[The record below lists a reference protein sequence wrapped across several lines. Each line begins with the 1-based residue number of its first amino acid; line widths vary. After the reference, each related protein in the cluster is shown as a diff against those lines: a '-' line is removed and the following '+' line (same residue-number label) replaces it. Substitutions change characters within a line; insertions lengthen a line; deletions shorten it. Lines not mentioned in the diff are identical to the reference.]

1 MTMAGLS
8 SYTTEH
14 WRQRAQEA
22 RAQAAQMK
30 DRDAKQAL
38 DKIAE
43 IYDQL
48 AEQAEGKTKS

>member
-1 MTMAGLS
+1 MTTAGLS